1 MRPES
6 DGAHTHA
13 QPKSARSEA
22 RPSGAD
28 RVVALAGGVG
38 AARFLAGLVR
48 AISPEDVTAIVNTGD
63 DMRFYGVHVSP
74 DVDIVTYTL
83 AGRVDRQRGY
93 GIEGDTTAIVDT
105 LGALGHE
112 TWFRLG
118 DRDFAHCHHRTLELA
133 KGVGLGAIADAL
145 RRAQGVA
152 SRILVMSED
161 PCPTQ
166 VVLAGGRTVHFEE
179 YLARDGAPDDVD
191 DVDLSAAQRARPGPG
206 VLEAI
211 AHAEAILFCPSNPI
225 VSIGPILAVPGVRE
239 ALHAARAPIVA
250 ISPIIGGAPVK
261 GPADRLLRG
270 LGHEV
275 SARGVAALYGDL
287 LDGYVLDTRDVVQ
300 AADIEALG
308 IHTAVVDTL
317 MRSPEIAAELA
328 QQALALADTLRQ
340 EAR

>member
-1 MRPES
+1 MSPE
-6 DGAHTHA
+6 
-13 QPKSARSEA
+13 PRARI
-22 RPSGAD
+22 
-28 RVVALAGGVG
+28 VALAGGVG

-48 AISPEDVTAIVNTGD
+48 AAPPEDVAVIVNTGD
-63 DMRFYGVHVSP
+63 DMVFYGVHVSP

-83 AGRVDRQRGY
+83 AGRVDRSRGY
-93 GIEGDTTAIVDT
+93 GIEGDTTALVDT
-105 LGALGHE
+105 LGTLGHE

-118 DRDFAHCHHRTLELA
+118 DRDFAHCHHRSQRLA
-133 KGVGLGAIADAL
+133 AGVGLAAIANEL

-166 VVLAGGRTVHFEE
+166 VVLAGGRSVHFEE
-179 YLARDGAPDDVD
+179 YLARDGAPDDVT

-206 VLEAI
+206 VLDAI
-211 AHAEAILFCPSNPI
+211 AHADAILFCPSNPV

-239 ALHAARAPIVA
+239 AIAAARAPVVA

-287 LDGYVLDTRDVVQ
+287 IDGYVLDTRDAGQAPDVEARGVRTTVV
-300 AADIEALG
+300 E
-308 IHTAVVDTL
+308 TL
-317 MRSPEIAAELA
+317 MRSPEIATDLA
-328 QQALALADTLRQ
+328 RHALALADRVRA

>member
-1 MRPES
+1 MPSPEI
-6 DGAHTHA
+6 
-13 QPKSARSEA
+13 AR
-22 RPSGAD
+22 R

-48 AISPEDVTAIVNTGD
+48 AVRPEDVAVIVNTGD

-83 AGRVDRQRGY
+83 AGIVDRARGY
-93 GIEGDTTAIVDT
+93 GIEGDTTAVIEA
-105 LGALGHE
+105 LSALGHE

-118 DRDFAHCHHRTLELA
+118 DRDFAHCHHRTLRLA
-133 KGVGLGAIADAL
+133 QGVGLGVIADEL
-145 RRAQGVA
+145 RRALGVA
-152 SRILVMSED
+152 ARILVMSED
-161 PCPTQ
+161 PCPTR
-166 VVLAGGRTVHFEE
+166 VVLTGGRSVHFEE
-179 YLARDGAPDDVD
+179 YLARDGAPDDVA
-191 DVDLSAAQRARPGPG
+191 DVDLSAARRARAGPG

-211 AHAEAILFCPSNPI
+211 SNAEAILVCPSNPI
-225 VSIGPILAVPGVRE
+225 VSIGPILAVPGLRD
-239 ALHAARAPIVA
+239 ALLAARAPIVA

-287 LDGYVLDTRDVVQ
+287 LDGYVLDARD
-300 AADIEALG
+300 AAQLPDVEALG
-308 IHTAVVDTL
+308 LRARAVDTL

-328 QQALALADTLRQ
+328 RTALALADSLR
-340 EAR
+340 